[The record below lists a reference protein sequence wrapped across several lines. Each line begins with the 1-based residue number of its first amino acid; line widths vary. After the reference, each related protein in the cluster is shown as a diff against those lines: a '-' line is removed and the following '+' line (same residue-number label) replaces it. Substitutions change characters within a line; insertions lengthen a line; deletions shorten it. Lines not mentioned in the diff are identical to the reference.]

1 MNGPDSSVSQLLN
14 VGLKKVFQ
22 RSFCDNISWSLKVK
36 KYRASAVWIFFAL
49 QLRTTN
55 SLENRCLQISKK
67 NNGSCCKYSNLYW
80 FCWKW
85 LDLNR
90 FCCKKRV
97 DHLNG
102 VVRCLWTAGLAL
114 LQVWN
119 TSTRAGKKVKVRARK
134 ENNNVKQT
142 KNQVETKKSESE
154 YGKGLA
160 LLQVWNI
167 SARAGKVK
175 VRKENV
181 KMKTKRLKWKQKIES
196 ENGKDWPSSR

>member
-1 MNGPDSSVSQLLN
+1 M
-14 VGLKKVFQ
+14 
-22 RSFCDNISWSLKVK
+22 
-36 KYRASAVWIFFAL
+36 
-49 QLRTTN
+49 
-55 SLENRCLQISKK
+55 
-67 NNGSCCKYSNLYW
+67 
-80 FCWKW
+80 
-85 LDLNR
+85 
-90 FCCKKRV
+90 
-97 DHLNG
+97 
-102 VVRCLWTAGLAL
+102 
-114 LQVWN
+114 
-119 TSTRAGKKVKVRARK
+119 KVRARK